1 MNAAELQLIKE
12 SWKNIMKRKQLKMD
26 LQENARVVQVY

>member
-12 SWKNIMKRKQLKMD
+12 SWKNIMKRKQLKMAP
-26 LQENARVVQVY
+26 QENVKVVQVC